1 MNILLAIAVMIFIII
16 ASYLADRK
24 YPTKRI
30 FIIPCGIIL
39 LCFVAV
45 YSSLVIP
52 SSSNSISN
60 EQRLAILNEQPYFI
74 TWYNDYKE
82 DINQLDRFATVYH
95 KIISNYE
102 NQSISATEAL
112 SQLQR
117 LYDET
122 NAFNNS
128 LQNALPPN
136 ELSQNNYTLVYNIL
150 EKYGKQ
156 AYLDICD
163 ILEKTCVYSYKLNET
178 VRQSIV
184 IINEGTYN
192 QIEHKDI
199 VNNLNR
205 IYAIEAPIMLDI
217 NNEVSQI
224 KDNLTIPEN

>member
-1 MNILLAIAVMIFIII
+1 MQFVLAVFIVILIII

-24 YPTKRI
+24 YPQKRI
-30 FIIPCGIIL
+30 YIIPTGIIA
-39 LCFVAV
+39 LC
-45 YSSLVIP
+45 LVVMYTSWYAP
-52 SSSNSISN
+52 MTPTRLS
-60 EQRLAILNEQPYFI
+60 EQQRINILSEQPYFI

-128 LQNALPPN
+128 LQDALPPS

-150 EKYGKQ
+150 EK
-156 AYLDICD
+156 
-163 ILEKTCVYSYKLNET
+163 TRVYSYKLNET

-217 NNEVSQI
+217 NSEVSQI

>member
-1 MNILLAIAVMIFIII
+1 MNILLAIAVMIVIII

-52 SSSNSISN
+52 SSSNSIST

-128 LQNALPPN
+128 LQDALPPS

-150 EKYGKQ
+150 EKTQRGN
-156 AYLDICD
+156 LDITDWLEWFLNCLLSAIQNSEKVLSD
-163 ILEKTCVYSYKLNET
+163 IFQK
-178 VRQSIV
+178 
-184 IINEGTYN
+184 
-192 QIEHKDI
+192 HKRC
-199 VNNLNR
+199 N
-205 IYAIEAPIMLDI
+205 
-217 NNEVSQI
+217 
-224 KDNLTIPEN
+224 KFH

>member
-1 MNILLAIAVMIFIII
+1 MNILLAIAVMIVIII

-52 SSSNSISN
+52 SSSNSIST

-117 LYDET
+117 LY
-122 NAFNNS
+122 
-128 LQNALPPN
+128 
-136 ELSQNNYTLVYNIL
+136 
-150 EKYGKQ
+150 
-156 AYLDICD
+156 
-163 ILEKTCVYSYKLNET
+163 SYKLNET

-217 NNEVSQI
+217 NTEVSQI

>member
-1 MNILLAIAVMIFIII
+1 MNILLAIAVMIVIII

-52 SSSNSISN
+52 SSSNSIST

-128 LQNALPPN
+128 LQDALPPS

-150 EKYGKQ
+150 EKTQRGN
-156 AYLDICD
+156 LDITD
-163 ILEKTCVYSYKLNET
+163 WLEWFLNCLL
-178 VRQSIV
+178 S
-184 IINEGTYN
+184 
-192 QIEHKDI
+192 
-199 VNNLNR
+199 
-205 IYAIEAPIMLDI
+205 AIQNSEKVFGAGFSGIAYRG
-217 NNEVSQI
+217 E
-224 KDNLTIPEN
+224 

>member
-1 MNILLAIAVMIFIII
+1 MNILLAIAVMIVIIV

-52 SSSNSISN
+52 SSSNSIST

-122 NAFNNS
+122 NDFNNS
-128 LQNALPPN
+128 FQDALPPS

-150 EKYGKQ
+150 EK
-156 AYLDICD
+156 
-163 ILEKTCVYSYKLNET
+163 TRVYSYKLNET

>member
-1 MNILLAIAVMIFIII
+1 MNILLAIAVMIVIII

-52 SSSNSISN
+52 SSSNSISI

-128 LQNALPPN
+128 LQDALPPS

-150 EKYGKQ
+150 EK
-156 AYLDICD
+156 
-163 ILEKTCVYSYKLNET
+163 TRVYSYKLNET

>member
-1 MNILLAIAVMIFIII
+1 MNILLAIAVMIIIII

-45 YSSLVIP
+45 YSS
-52 SSSNSISN
+52 
-60 EQRLAILNEQPYFI
+60 
-74 TWYNDYKE
+74 
-82 DINQLDRFATVYH
+82 VYH

-128 LQNALPPN
+128 LQDALPPS

-150 EKYGKQ
+150 EK
-156 AYLDICD
+156 
-163 ILEKTCVYSYKLNET
+163 TRVYSYKLNET
-178 VRQSIV
+178 IRQSIV

-217 NNEVSQI
+217 NSEVSQI

>member
-1 MNILLAIAVMIFIII
+1 MNILLAIAVMIVIII

-52 SSSNSISN
+52 SSSNSIST

-117 LYDET
+117 YMMKQMLLIIHYKMLYR
-122 NAFNNS
+122 
-128 LQNALPPN
+128 QV
-136 ELSQNNYTLVYNIL
+136 NYHKTIITLVYNIL
-150 EKYGKQ
+150 EK
-156 AYLDICD
+156 
-163 ILEKTCVYSYKLNET
+163 TRVYSYKLNET
-178 VRQSIV
+178 VRQKYC
-184 IINEGTYN
+184 NH
-192 QIEHKDI
+192 QRR
-199 VNNLNR
+199 NLQSN
-205 IYAIEAPIMLDI
+205 
-217 NNEVSQI
+217 
-224 KDNLTIPEN
+224 

>member
-1 MNILLAIAVMIFIII
+1 MNILLAIAVMIIIII

-52 SSSNSISN
+52 SSSNSIST

-128 LQNALPPN
+128 LQDALPPS

-150 EKYGKQ
+150 EK
-156 AYLDICD
+156 L
-163 ILEKTCVYSYKLNET
+163 VF
-178 VRQSIV
+178 IV
-184 IINEGTYN
+184 IN
-192 QIEHKDI
+192 
-199 VNNLNR
+199 
-205 IYAIEAPIMLDI
+205 
-217 NNEVSQI
+217 
-224 KDNLTIPEN
+224 